1 MRLAGAKV
9 KIGHGGVESWYAK
22 ALNAGME
29 IALLTV
35 TFALGLVVLAYE
47 GYADHHGWAVG
58 EWFRDKTSFITILGA
73 FATLAAPVVAGLI
86 FSWWS
91 VAVVIVGGFFLG
103 LVSTRI
109 LRARVQMVAVFG
121 LPACWV
127 ADILYV
133 LP

>member
-1 MRLAGAKV
+1 MAGK
-9 KIGHGGVESWYAK
+9 
-22 ALNAGME
+22 
-29 IALLTV
+29 IALLAL
-35 TFALGLVVLAYE
+35 TFAFGLVVLAYE
-47 GYADHHGWAVG
+47 GYADRHGWAVG
-58 EWFRDKTSFITILGA
+58 AWFRDKTSFMTILGA
-73 FATLAAPVVAGLI
+73 FAILAAPVVAGL
-86 FSWWS
+86 FFPWWT

-103 LVSTRI
+103 FTVTRI